1 MAMRNE
7 KTERI
12 TRIITN
18 NKVPQVFDI
27 MADHGTAVPRKGA
40 GMGKI
45 LRWTRMTLMAG
56 TMLSTILFGGN
67 GLVQAAPP
75 ELKGKYEVLKDEHST
90 HQPGKVKLIEF
101 ADFYC
106 PHCHHFDGEGLPIL
120 EKEFGKKLETT
131 MVGFPVIRGKLPT
144 PFDMYEQAK
153 LMGKGNEMKKVLF
166 RTIHQ
171 DKVTGVLD
179 RSIREVL
186 IKEVGL
192 DPKAFEEGMASG
204 KPAQLFEE
212 GRKWGER
219 IKLQQTPT
227 ILLDGNIKVEKIDP
241 ENLRLVIQS
250 ILDADGKR

>member
-1 MAMRNE
+1 M
-7 KTERI
+7 
-12 TRIITN
+12 
-18 NKVPQVFDI
+18 
-27 MADHGTAVPRKGA
+27 GTIVRGA
-40 GMGKI
+40 GWLLI
-45 LRWTRMTLMAG
+45 AG
-56 TMLSTILFGGN
+56 FLLSALLFLVGTT
-67 GLVQAAPP
+67 VQAAPP
-75 ELKGKYEVLKDEHST
+75 ELKGKYEILKDETST
-90 HQPGKVKLIEF
+90 HQPGKVKLVEF

-106 PHCHHFDGEGLPIL
+106 PHCHHFDGEGLPLL
-120 EKEFGKKLETT
+120 EKEFGRKLETT

-186 IKEVGL
+186 IREVGL
-192 DPKAFEEGMASG
+192 DPKAFEDGMASG

-212 GRKWGER
+212 GKKWGER

-241 ENLRLVIQS
+241 ENLKLVIQS
-250 ILDADGKR
+250 ILDADAKK

>member
-1 MAMRNE
+1 
-7 KTERI
+7 
-12 TRIITN
+12 
-18 NKVPQVFDI
+18 
-27 MADHGTAVPRKGA
+27 
-40 GMGKI
+40 MGKI
-45 LRWTRMTLMAG
+45 AQWAGITLMAG
-56 TMLSTILFGGN
+56 ILLSAQLFPTRGT
-67 GLVQAAPP
+67 LLAAAP
-75 ELKGKYEVLKDEHST
+75 ELKGKYEILQDEPST

-144 PFDMYEQAK
+144 AFDMYEQAK
-153 LMGKGNEMKKVLF
+153 MMGKGNEMKKVLF

-179 RSIREVL
+179 RSIREML

-204 KPAQLFEE
+204 KPAQHFEE

-241 ENLRLVIQS
+241 ENLKLVIQS

>member
-1 MAMRNE
+1 MAVQSN
-7 KTERI
+7 
-12 TRIITN
+12 
-18 NKVPQVFDI
+18 
-27 MADHGTAVPRKGA
+27 PRKGV
-40 GMGKI
+40 GMGTME
-45 LRWTRMTLMAG
+45 RWTEVMLTVGFMMSIVVSTLAG
-56 TMLSTILFGGN
+56 T
-67 GLVQAAPP
+67 GLAATP
-75 ELKGKYEVLKDEHST
+75 ELKGKYEILNDEPST
-90 HQPGKVKLIEF
+90 HQRGKVKLIEF

-120 EKEFGKKLETT
+120 EKEFGKKLEAT

-212 GRKWGER
+212 GKKWGER

-241 ENLRLVIQS
+241 DNLKLVIQS
-250 ILDADGKR
+250 ILDADGKK

>member
-1 MAMRNE
+1 M
-7 KTERI
+7 
-12 TRIITN
+12 
-18 NKVPQVFDI
+18 
-27 MADHGTAVPRKGA
+27 GTIVRGA
-40 GMGKI
+40 GWLLI
-45 LRWTRMTLMAG
+45 AG
-56 TMLSTILFGGN
+56 FLLSALLF
-67 GLVQAAPP
+67 LVGTTVEAVPP
-75 ELKGKYEVLKDEHST
+75 ELKGKYEILKDETST
-90 HQPGKVKLIEF
+90 HQPGKVKLVEF

-106 PHCHHFDGEGLPIL
+106 PHCHHFDGEGLPLL
-120 EKEFGKKLETT
+120 EKEFGRKLETT

-186 IKEVGL
+186 IREVGL
-192 DPKAFEEGMASG
+192 DPKAFEDGMASG

-212 GRKWGER
+212 GKKWGER

-241 ENLRLVIQS
+241 ENLKLVIQS
-250 ILDADGKR
+250 ILDADGKK

>member
-1 MAMRNE
+1 
-7 KTERI
+7 
-12 TRIITN
+12 
-18 NKVPQVFDI
+18 
-27 MADHGTAVPRKGA
+27 
-40 GMGKI
+40 MGKM
-45 LRWTRMTLMAG
+45 RWTGFMWVAG
-56 TMLSTILFGGN
+56 FLLLAVLGSGREA
-67 GLVQAAPP
+67 VQAGPP
-75 ELKGKYEVLKDEHST
+75 ELKGKYEILTDERST

-171 DKVTGVLD
+171 DKLTGVLD

-212 GRKWGER
+212 GKKWGER
-219 IKLQQTPT
+219 IKLAQTPT

-241 ENLRLVIQS
+241 ENLKIVIQS
-250 ILDADGKR
+250 ILDADGKK

>member
-1 MAMRNE
+1 ME
-7 KTERI
+7 K
-12 TRIITN
+12 
-18 NKVPQVFDI
+18 V
-27 MADHGTAVPRKGA
+27 A
-40 GMGKI
+40 
-45 LRWTRMTLMAG
+45 RWTGMTLITG
-56 TMLSTILFGGN
+56 TLLSVVFLSSVGTVF
-67 GLVQAAPP
+67 AASP
-75 ELKGKYEVLKDEHST
+75 ELKGKYEILKDERST
-90 HQPGKVKLIEF
+90 HQNGKVKLVEF

-153 LMGKGNEMKKVLF
+153 LMGKGDEMKRVLF

-192 DPKAFEEGMASG
+192 NPKAFEEGMASG

-212 GRKWGER
+212 GKKWGER

-227 ILLDGNIKVEKIDP
+227 ILLDGNIKVDKIDP
-241 ENLRLVIQS
+241 DNLKLVIQS
-250 ILDADGKR
+250 ILDADGKK

>member
-1 MAMRNE
+1 M
-7 KTERI
+7 
-12 TRIITN
+12 
-18 NKVPQVFDI
+18 
-27 MADHGTAVPRKGA
+27 GTIVRAA
-40 GMGKI
+40 GWLLI
-45 LRWTRMTLMAG
+45 AG
-56 TMLSTILFGGN
+56 FLLSALFFLVGTT
-67 GLVQAAPP
+67 VQAAPP
-75 ELKGKYEVLKDEHST
+75 ELKGKYEILKDETST
-90 HQPGKVKLIEF
+90 HQPGKVKLVEF

-106 PHCHHFDGEGLPIL
+106 PHCHHFDGEGLPLL
-120 EKEFGKKLETT
+120 EKEFGRRLETT

-186 IKEVGL
+186 IREVGL
-192 DPKAFEEGMASG
+192 DPKAFEDGMASG

-212 GRKWGER
+212 GKKWGER

-241 ENLRLVIQS
+241 ENLKLVIQS
-250 ILDADGKR
+250 ILDADGKK